1 MTHSGAEKPELQE
14 LPRIKDR
21 VSFVYLE
28 HCVIN
33 RFESAITA
41 TDKEGA
47 VHIPAASISTLL
59 LGPGTKITHRAME
72 LIGDT
77 GTSVVWVGE
86 RGVRY
91 YAHGSSLTNSSR
103 LVMAQAKAV
112 SDIRSRLKV
121 ARKMY
126 EMRFP
131 GEDFSRMTMQQLRG
145 REGSRIRS
153 IYRKFSSETGV
164 DWNGRCYNPDDF
176 MSGSPINKALSAAHA
191 CLYGIVHSVIVALG
205 CAPGLGFVHTGHD
218 KSFIYDISDLY
229 KTELTIPIAFETV
242 ASIKEDEDIGSVTR
256 KAVRDAVRDG
266 RIMDRIVADICELL
280 LGKDECGFDDISD
293 DTHKLWDS
301 KIGEVSAGVSY
312 TTDKIHKSDLK

>member
-1 MTHSGAEKPELQE
+1 MKLPGAEKPRLQE
-14 LPRIKDR
+14 LPRVKDR
-21 VSFVYLE
+21 VSFLYLE

-33 RFESAITA
+33 RFESAITS
-41 TDKEGA
+41 TDKDG
-47 VHIPAASISTLL
+47 VIHIPAASVSTLL
-59 LGPGTKITHRAME
+59 LGPGTRITHRAME

-112 SDIRSRLKV
+112 SNIRSRLKV

-153 IYRKFSSETGV
+153 LYRKSSLETGV
-164 DWNGRCYNPDDF
+164 EWSGRCYDPDDF
-176 MSGSPINKALSAAHA
+176 TSGNPINKALSAAHA

-205 CAPGLGFVHTGHD
+205 CSPGLGFIHTGHD
-218 KSFIYDISDLY
+218 RSFVYDISDLY
-229 KTELTIPIAFETV
+229 KAELSIPIAFEMAT
-242 ASIKEDEDIGSVTR
+242 KESEDIGAATR
-256 KAVRDAVRDG
+256 KAVRDAVKDG
-266 RIMDRIVADICELL
+266 KIMDRIVADIRKLL
-280 LGKDECGFDDISD
+280 LDPEEYNTDDLSD
-293 DTHKLWDS
+293 DTHRLWDN
-301 KIGEVSAGVSY
+301 KMGEMEAGVSY
-312 TTDKIHKSDLK
+312 TEDDYS